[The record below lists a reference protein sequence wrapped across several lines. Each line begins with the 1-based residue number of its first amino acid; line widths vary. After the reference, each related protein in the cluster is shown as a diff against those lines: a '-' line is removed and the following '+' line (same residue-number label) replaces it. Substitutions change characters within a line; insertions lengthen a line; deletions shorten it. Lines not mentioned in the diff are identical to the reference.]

1 MKIRLISIIA
11 AAGWIFLGA
20 PAVFGQ
26 EDLRDP
32 FDSLLPATLPVPM
45 GQGSLPPE
53 GTTVLPPPVSQ
64 DKGPDLKVQGVL
76 WGTNKPQ
83 VLIEGNIY
91 GVGDDIKGMDAKI
104 YAIKKNKI
112 SVVYQGRLYQDI
124 GVIKHEAGNPQPMA
138 INR

>member
-1 MKIRLISIIA
+1 MKIRLISILV

-20 PAVFGQ
+20 PAAFGQ

-32 FDSLLPATLPVPM
+32 FDSLLPATLPAPAGPM
-45 GQGSLPPE
+45 SLPPS
-53 GTTVLPPPVSQ
+53 GITVLPPPVSQ
-64 DKGPDLKVQGVL
+64 DKGPQLQVQGVL

-104 YAIKKNKI
+104 YAIKNNKI

-124 GVIKHEAGNPQPMA
+124 GVVKHEAGSPQSVTM
-138 INR
+138 NR